1 MGCAA
6 GRPQQLPLQP
16 GPIPLSSLAA
26 PDTPT
31 SSVEGHPY
39 LLPLLALPG
48 SDPASHS
55 HTVWEELPR
64 SFRFPQPQREIQ
76 SVYLSSG
83 TLGRAF

>member
-6 GRPQQLPLQP
+6 GRPQQLPLPP

-31 SSVEGHPY
+31 FSVEGHPY

-55 HTVWEELPR
+55 HTVWKELPR
-64 SFRFPQPQREIQ
+64 ALASLSPRER
-76 SVYLSSG
+76 SRVF
-83 TLGRAF
+83 T